1 MAQQICF
8 GFVYLA
14 EGLIAWQLFEALL
27 PRKRKLG
34 ICVSMYALCYLAAF
48 LMYQIAGQ
56 LLNVVAFLLGNVVI
70 LFVCYRCSWGTA
82 LFYSAIVSGMMMVT
96 EWLVAFLLFQITG
109 QYGSFFQSVP
119 QLVVMVVISKLLYF
133 LCVRIYLMLSKRR
146 QGTGKLPPMVAAV
159 LIGFSF
165 LSLAVIFT
173 VFLLGSSTED
183 LSWME
188 QLWIMVSS
196 VGLLLANILLYFAY
210 QYVQSINQRYTALLL
225 QQQKDRAST
234 QYYTALQDQYD
245 RQRVLIH
252 DMRHHLETIK
262 GLAGEENSRAVQ
274 KYVAEMEKLPELQRR
289 VRFCSDPV
297 LNAILFRCSEA
308 CTEKGITFTSDIR
321 YCNLDDMSSIDKTAL
336 FGNLLENAVEAA
348 AGVEN
353 AFVELTLDYRQPPGI
368 LVVALQNS
376 CRTAPVLD
384 EEGTLRS
391 RKEGDGHGLGMKSV
405 SLLVKKY
412 GGELLWQWDNAQQS
426 FKVTLTL
433 PVSNP

>member
-14 EGLIAWQLFEALL
+14 EGLIAWQLFEVLF

-48 LMYQIAGQ
+48 LMYQTAGQ

-70 LFVCYRCSWGTA
+70 LFVCYRCSLGTA

-119 QLVVMVVISKLLYF
+119 QLVVMAVINKLLYF

-146 QGTGKLPPMVAAV
+146 QGTGKLPLMVSAV
-159 LIGFSF
+159 LTGFSF

-173 VFLLGSSTED
+173 VILLGSSAED
-183 LSWME
+183 LSWTE

-245 RQRVLIH
+245 RQRILIH

-262 GLAGEENSRAVQ
+262 GLAGEENSCAVQ
-274 KYVAEMEKLPELQRR
+274 KYVAEMENCL
-289 VRFCSDPV
+289 
-297 LNAILFRCSEA
+297 
-308 CTEKGITFTSDIR
+308 
-321 YCNLDDMSSIDKTAL
+321 
-336 FGNLLENAVEAA
+336 
-348 AGVEN
+348 
-353 AFVELTLDYRQPPGI
+353 
-368 LVVALQNS
+368 S
-376 CRTAPVLD
+376 CRGV
-384 EEGTLRS
+384 
-391 RKEGDGHGLGMKSV
+391 
-405 SLLVKKY
+405 
-412 GGELLWQWDNAQQS
+412 
-426 FKVTLTL
+426 
-433 PVSNP
+433 